1 MAASSSSSFYVLF
14 PGAGKLQEN
23 EVEAEVIRCDE
34 ANGRFEIAAKFIN
47 ANQKYLE
54 DAVALIKE

>member
-1 MAASSSSSFYVLF
+1 LF

-34 ANGRFEIAAKFIN
+34 ANGRFEIAAKLIN

-54 DAVALIKE
+54 NAVALIKE